1 KVIAAYMN
9 FLKTFLASIL
19 GTVLGVLLLVLILV
33 ATIMSSSSEPEPYV
47 RSNSVLTINLTGD
60 IPARISPDP
69 FEELFDPSVGSNP
82 SLQSLKLNLEKAA
95 ADDNIKGVWVQT
107 NQVLASW
114 ANLESAY
121 NYFED
126 FKESG
131 KFLYFST
138 DDIGMNEKAYFL
150 ASQADSVFS
159 PRETGF
165 EFDGFV
171 AQLSFYRGFFD
182 KIGLEPE
189 VIRVG
194 KYKSAV
200 EPFMNNESSPESREQ
215 MNEILNSASD
225 TFIAAIEKRTG
236 KSVEE
241 INDLLSTPSVGRL
254 QFAVENGLIDELAYP
269 DEVENHIKNRIG
281 IEESEDL
288 ETISFGRYNKV
299 SRTNAD
305 LDEID
310 TSDKIAVIYASGL
323 IAPVF
328 EESPLGPSAGI
339 NAKSVKNQL
348 DSAVDDEDVK
358 AIVFHVNSGGGAPS
372 TSDMI
377 WHYLREASESKP
389 VIASMGSVAASGG
402 YYIAAGADT
411 IVASAN
417 TITGSIGIFSLLFN
431 VEELYNDKLGIEF
444 ETLKTHEYADVYN
457 FTRPFTPAER
467 RVVEQNV
474 ENGYESFV
482 GVVAESRGMT
492 RDQVHEIAQGR
503 VYTGTVAKEVGLVD
517 EIGDLDRALEIAAE
531 KAGIEQYNIDVYP
544 KRKELFETLFST
556 ANTKMNTWIRGWIP
570 SEIQKEHDNIRLLI
584 NHPAGQNWALLPIQF
599 DVN

>member
-1 KVIAAYMN
+1 MN
-9 FLKTFLASIL
+9 FLKTFFASIL
-19 GTVLGVLLLVLILV
+19 GTILGVLLLVLILV

-47 RSNSVLTINLTGD
+47 RSNSVLTINLSGD
-60 IPARISPDP
+60 IPARVSPDP
-69 FEELFDPSVGSNP
+69 FEELFNPNPGSKP

-107 NQVLASW
+107 NQVIASW

-126 FKESG
+126 FKESE

-171 AQLSFYRGFFD
+171 ANLSFYRGFFD

-189 VIRVG
+189 IVRVG

-200 EPFMNNESSPESREQ
+200 EPFMNRESSPESREQ
-215 MNEILNSASD
+215 IGEILESTTN

-236 KSVEE
+236 KSVDE
-241 INDLLSTPSVGRL
+241 INELMSTPSIGRL
-254 QFAVENGLIDELAYP
+254 QFAVENGLIDVLAYP
-269 DEVENHIKNRIG
+269 DEVENHIKKRIG
-281 IEESEDL
+281 IEEDDDL
-288 ETISFGRYNKV
+288 QTISFGRYNRV
-299 SRTNAD
+299 SRGNAG
-305 LDEID
+305 LDRID

-328 EESPLGPSAGI
+328 DESPFGPSTGI
-339 NAKSVKNQL
+339 NAKSVRKQI
-348 DSAVDDEDVK
+348 DSAVDDDNVK
-358 AIVFHVNSGGGAPS
+358 AIVFHIDSGGGAPS

-377 WHYLREASESKP
+377 WHYLRKASESKP

-417 TITGSIGIFSLLFN
+417 TVTGSIGIFSLLFN

-444 ETLKTHEYADVYN
+444 ETIKTHPYADIYN

-467 RVVEQNV
+467 RVIERNV

-492 RDQVHEIAQGR
+492 RDEVHEIAQGR
-503 VYTGTVAKEVGLVD
+503 VYTGIAAKEVGLVD

-531 KAGIEQYNIDVYP
+531 MAGIEQYNLDVYP
-544 KRKELFETLFST
+544 KRKDLFETLFST
-556 ANTKMNTWIRGWIP
+556 ANAKMYSWVRSWVPAEIR
-570 SEIQKEHDNIRLLI
+570 KDHDNIQLLMSQ
-584 NHPAGQNWALLPIQF
+584 PAGQNWALLPIHF

>member
-1 KVIAAYMN
+1 
-9 FLKTFLASIL
+9 
-19 GTVLGVLLLVLILV
+19 
-33 ATIMSSSSEPEPYV
+33 MSSASEPEPYV
-47 RSNSVLTINLTGD
+47 RSNSVLSFSLSGD

-69 FEELFDPSVGSNP
+69 FEELFNP
-82 SLQSLKLNLEKAA
+82 SPGDKASLLSLKKNLEKAA

-107 NQVLASW
+107 NQVMASW

-121 NYFED
+121 NYFEEY
-126 FKESG
+126 KESG

-150 ASQADSVFS
+150 ASQADSIFS

-171 AQLSFYRGFFD
+171 AQLSFYKGFFD

-189 VIRVG
+189 IVRVG

-200 EPFMNNESSPESREQ
+200 EPFINEESSPESREQ
-215 MNEILNSASD
+215 INEILDSTTN

-236 KSVEE
+236 KSVGE
-241 INDLLSTPSVGRL
+241 INELLSTPSVGRL

-269 DEVENHIKNRIG
+269 DEVENYIKNRIG
-281 IEESEDL
+281 IEEDEEL
-288 ETISFGRYNKV
+288 QTISFGRYSRV
-299 SRTNAD
+299 SDSNAG

-323 IAPVF
+323 IAPVMD
-328 EESPLGPSAGI
+328 ESPIGPSAGI
-339 NAKSVKNQL
+339 NAKSIKKQL

-358 AIVFHVNSGGGAPS
+358 AIVFHIDSGGGAPS
-372 TSDMI
+372 TSDLI
-377 WHYLREASESKP
+377 WHYLQTTSESKP

-431 VEELYNDKLGIEF
+431 VEELYNDKLGIET
-444 ETLKTHEYADVYN
+444 ETIQTHEFADIYN

-467 RVVEQNV
+467 QVVERNV

-492 RDQVHEIAQGR
+492 RDEVHEIAQGR
-503 VYTGTVAKEVGLVD
+503 VYTGIAAQEVGLVD
-517 EIGDLDRALEIAAE
+517 EIGDLERALEIAAE
-531 KAGIEQYNIDVYP
+531 KAGIEEYSLDIYP
-544 KRKELFETLFST
+544 KRKDLFETFFST
-556 ANTKMNTWIRGWIP
+556 ANTKMNTWMRSWVP
-570 SEIQKEHDNIRLLI
+570 AEIQKEHDNIRLLM
-584 NHPAGQNWALLPIQF
+584 NQPVGQNWALLPIQF

>member
-1 KVIAAYMN
+1 MN

-19 GTVLGVLLLVLILV
+19 GTILGVLLLVLILV

-47 RSNSVLTINLTGD
+47 RSNSVLTINLSGD

-69 FEELFDPSVGSNP
+69 FEELFNPNPGSKP
-82 SLQSLKLNLEKAA
+82 SLNTLKFNLEKAA

-107 NQVLASW
+107 NQVAASW

-121 NYFED
+121 QYFED

-150 ASQADSVFS
+150 ASQADSIFS

-171 AQLSFYRGFFD
+171 AQLSFYKGFFD

-189 VIRVG
+189 IVRVG

-200 EPFMNNESSPESREQ
+200 EPFMNEESSPESREQ
-215 MNEILNSASD
+215 ISEILESATN

-241 INDLLSTPSVGRL
+241 IDDLLSTPSVGRL
-254 QFAVENGLIDELAYP
+254 QFAVENGLIDELVYP
-269 DEVENHIKNRIG
+269 DEVEKLIKQRIG
-281 IEESEDL
+281 IEEDEDL
-288 ETISFGRYNKV
+288 QTINFGRYNRV
-299 SRTNAD
+299 SRENAG
-305 LDEID
+305 LDRID

-328 EESPLGPSAGI
+328 EESPLNSSSGI
-339 NAKSVKNQL
+339 NAKSIKNQI
-348 DSAVDDEDVK
+348 DNAVDDENVK
-358 AIVFHVNSGGGAPS
+358 AIVFHIDSGGGAPS

-417 TITGSIGIFSLLFN
+417 TVTGSIGIFSLLFN

-444 ETLKTHEYADVYN
+444 ETLKTHPYADIYN

-467 RVVEQNV
+467 EVIERNV

-482 GVVAESRGMT
+482 GVIAESREMT
-492 RDQVHEIAQGR
+492 RDEVHEIAQGR
-503 VYTGTVAKEVGLVD
+503 VYTGVAAKEVGLVD

-531 KAGIEQYNIDVYP
+531 KAGIEQYSLDIYP
-544 KRKELFETLFST
+544 KRKDLFETLFNT
-556 ANTKMNTWIRGWIP
+556 ANTKMYSWMRSWVPAEIR
-570 SEIQKEHDNIRLLI
+570 KEHDNIRLLLDQ
-584 NHPAGQNWALLPIQF
+584 PAGQNWALLPIKF